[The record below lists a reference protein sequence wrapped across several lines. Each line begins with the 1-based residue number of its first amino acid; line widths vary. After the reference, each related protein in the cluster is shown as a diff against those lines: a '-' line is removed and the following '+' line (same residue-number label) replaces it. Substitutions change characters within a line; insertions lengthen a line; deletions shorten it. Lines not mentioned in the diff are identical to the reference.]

1 MPRTF
6 LRDNKP
12 RPSTR
17 ARMEA
22 YLRELS
28 KAERP
33 ARAVADGQGV
43 DVLALARWLDQPWF
57 AARVAELRRHLRHR
71 REIDLELGA
80 SRAAALLH
88 AAVTAEEPVEPAA
101 RAACVEVIRLA
112 RDTGWRAKLKK
123 ARSAAAAAVEA
134 VEAAV
139 EVAHGD
145 VPAAEAEALMA
156 ALEAS
161 GSGVR
166 K

>member
-112 RDTGWRAKLKK
+112 RDTGWRAKSKK
-123 ARSAAAAAVEA
+123 ARSAAAVEVPA
-134 VEAAV
+134 

-145 VPAAEAEALMA
+145 VPPAEAEALMA

-161 GSGVR
+161 GKDVP